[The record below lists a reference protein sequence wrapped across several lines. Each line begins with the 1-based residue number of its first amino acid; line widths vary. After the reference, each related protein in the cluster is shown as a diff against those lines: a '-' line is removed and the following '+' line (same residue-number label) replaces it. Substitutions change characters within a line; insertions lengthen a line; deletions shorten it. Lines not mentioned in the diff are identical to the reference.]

1 MIGLNIVRFCARECE
16 LQMSGERSVAWMAE
30 AWMHAQEF
38 ADLKPTVNDVLV
50 LGALVEPFKNAK
62 GFRTCGVR
70 VGWDVKPDWNLVP
83 GQIVN
88 LMEAVDRL
96 TPNEFFKEYEEVH
109 PFVDGNGRT
118 GAILLN
124 WLNGTLDNPV
134 WAFNFWNDPR
144 RLPGDG
150 AEDDYGDISP
160 LRDRTGG
167 A

>member
-1 MIGLNIVRFCARECE
+1 MALTDLHIIRFISRECE
-16 LQMSGERSVAWMAE
+16 LQMSGERSVGWMAE
-30 AWMHAQEF
+30 AWQYAAATSQNF
-38 ADLKPTVNDVLV
+38 SGAGRYTLPVVDDVII
-50 LGALVEPFKNAK
+50 LGRLVEPFKNAK

-83 GQIVN
+83 GQMVN

-118 GAILLN
+118 GVILLN

-134 WAFNFWNDPR
+134 WAFNFWNDSR

-150 AEDDYGDISP
+150 AEDNAT
-160 LRDRTGG
+160 L
-167 A
+167 